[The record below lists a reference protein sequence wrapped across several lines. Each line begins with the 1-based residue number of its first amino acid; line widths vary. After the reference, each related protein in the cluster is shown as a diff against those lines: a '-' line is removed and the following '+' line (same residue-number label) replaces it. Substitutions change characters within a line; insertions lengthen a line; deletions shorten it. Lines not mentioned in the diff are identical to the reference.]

1 MRIAVVL
8 ALAAFAFPGAALAQD
23 NDEPIPTTKPI
34 GNPGS
39 WIPQDGYPPAAR
51 ASGEQGRVSFT
62 LSIDETGRVS
72 DCKVTKSS
80 ESPLLDET
88 TCNFMTAN
96 GRFEVPRNKKNKPTP
111 SKWSSSMMWKLETPP
126 PPPEPTGV
134 TSPATAA
141 APRAG
146 SPVTPLQNPGS
157 WVRDAEVPSA
167 ARKGRGTVSVRLDV
181 APSGMVS
188 GCTIIK
194 SDASPA
200 LNAATCAMFTRN
212 GRFKPARD
220 ASGNPIAS
228 TYTVPGIHYAF

>member
-1 MRIAVVL
+1 M
-8 ALAAFAFPGAALAQD
+8 AAFAFPSVAQAQD
-23 NDEPIPTTKPI
+23 DDEPIPTAKPI

-51 ASGEQGRVSFT
+51 ATGEQGRVSFT
-62 LSIDETGRVS
+62 LSIDDTGRVT

-126 PPPEPTGV
+126 PEPAPNGAITPV
-134 TSPATAA
+134 TAA
-141 APRAG
+141 APQGG

-157 WVRDAEVPSA
+157 WVRDSEVPAS
-167 ARKGRGTVSVRLDV
+167 ARKGSGTVSVRLDV

-188 GCTIIK
+188 GCSIIK

-200 LNAATCAMFTRN
+200 LNVATCAMFTRN

-220 ASGNPIAS
+220 ASGKAIAS
-228 TYTVPGIHYAF
+228 TYTVPGIHYTF

>member
-8 ALAAFAFPGAALAQD
+8 ALAVLAFPTVAQAQED
-23 NDEPIPTTKPI
+23 DEPIPIAKPI
-34 GNPGS
+34 GSPGG
-39 WIPQDGYPPAAR
+39 WIPQGGYPPAAR
-51 ASGEQGRVSFT
+51 ATGEQGRVSFT
-62 LSIDETGRVS
+62 LSIDETGRVT

-96 GRFEVPRNKKNKPTP
+96 GRFEVARNKKNKPTP

-126 PPPEPTGV
+126 PEPVPNGTIA
-134 TSPATAA
+134 PATAA
-141 APRAG
+141 IPQGG

-157 WVRDAEVPSA
+157 WVRDAEVPAS
-167 ARKGRGTVSVRLDV
+167 ARKGSGTVSVRLDV
-181 APSGMVS
+181 APTGMVS
-188 GCTIIK
+188 GCAIIK

-220 ASGNPIAS
+220 ASGKAIAS
-228 TYTVPGIHYAF
+228 TYTVPGIHFTF

>member
-8 ALAAFAFPGAALAQD
+8 ALAAFAFPSVAQAQD
-23 NDEPIPTTKPI
+23 DDEPIPTAKPI

-51 ASGEQGRVSFT
+51 ATGEQGRVSFT

-126 PPPEPTGV
+126 PEPAPSTG
-134 TSPATAA
+134 
-141 APRAG
+141 APVP
-146 SPVTPLQNPGS
+146 PVTLPPASNA
-157 WVRDAEVPSA
+157 VKTTRVPA
-167 ARKGRGTVSVRLDV
+167 KSVP
-181 APSGMVS
+181 APA
-188 GCTIIK
+188 K
-194 SDASPA
+194 
-200 LNAATCAMFTRN
+200 
-212 GRFKPARD
+212 KP
-220 ASGNPIAS
+220 
-228 TYTVPGIHYAF
+228 